1 MKIYT
6 DQPQCELFNAPY
18 FGGEGEMLVC
28 SADALLRSKGGDGY
42 DKVHREY
49 LEPLGSKTL
58 ILQRTEDCG
67 PGWWEVIKT
76 L

>member
-6 DQPQCELFNAPY
+6 NVGQCGLFGAKY
-18 FGGEGEMLVC
+18 FGINEVLVC
-28 SADALLRSKGGDGY
+28 SADALLRSRNDEYEPKQ
-42 DKVHREY
+42 KEY
-49 LEPLGSKTL
+49 LETQGEKTL
-58 ILQRTEDCG
+58 VLERTTNCG

>member
-1 MKIYT
+1 MLIYT
-6 DQPQCELFNAPY
+6 DKQQCDLFGAKY
-18 FGGEGEMLVC
+18 FGVNERLIC

-42 DKVHREY
+42 DKEHRQY
-49 LEPLGSKTL
+49 LGSLGSQTL
-58 ILQRTEDCG
+58 VLQRTEQCG

>member
-1 MKIYT
+1 MKVYT
-6 DQPQCELFNAPY
+6 DAEQCGLFGAKY
-18 FGGEGEMLVC
+18 FEEGEILVC

-42 DKVHREY
+42 DKTHRDY

-58 ILQRTEDCG
+58 VLERTKGCAS
-67 PGWWEVIKT
+67 GWWEVIKT

>member
-6 DQPQCELFNAPY
+6 DVEQCGLFGAQY
-18 FGGEGEMLVC
+18 FGEGEMLIC

-42 DKVHREY
+42 DKTHREY
-49 LEPLGSKTL
+49 LESLGSKTL
-58 ILQRTEDCG
+58 VMERTSNCG

>member
-1 MKIYT
+1 MMIYT
-6 DQPQCELFNAPY
+6 DVDQCGLFGAKY
-18 FGGEGEMLVC
+18 FGLNEMLVC
-28 SADALLRSKGGDGY
+28 SADALLSSKGGDGY
-42 DKVHREY
+42 DKTHREY

-58 ILQRTEDCG
+58 VLQRTEQCG